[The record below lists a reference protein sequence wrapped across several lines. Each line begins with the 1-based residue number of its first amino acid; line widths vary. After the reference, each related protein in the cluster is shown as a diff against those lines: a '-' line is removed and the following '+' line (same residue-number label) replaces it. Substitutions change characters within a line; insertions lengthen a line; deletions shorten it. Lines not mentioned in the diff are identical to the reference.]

1 MFSNGKNITNATIFL
16 FEVNGL
22 KNINPFSNSNSS
34 KMDLKLYIIP
44 SININVFKW
53 KQILLML

>member
-1 MFSNGKNITNATIFL
+1 MFSNGKNITNVAIFL

-22 KNINPFSNSNSS
+22 KNINPFSNGNSS